1 MITIGKAT
9 QVQLILE
16 YIDEFG
22 SITPLEAMRDI
33 GCYRLS
39 ARISDIKKLGY
50 PVKTEIISVKN
61 RRGNNS
67 NVARYSLEGGD
78 GVAT

>member
-1 MITIGKAT
+1 MGKVT

-22 SITPLEAMRDI
+22 SITPLEAIRDI

-39 ARISDIKKLGY
+39 ARIADIKKKGY
-50 PVKTEIISVKN
+50 PVRTELISVQN
-61 RRGNNS
+61 RRGKQS
-67 NVARYSLEGGD
+67 KIARYSLKAGEAG
-78 GVAT
+78 

>member
-1 MITIGKAT
+1 M
-9 QVQLILE
+9 QLILE

-39 ARISDIKKLGY
+39 ARISDIKKKGY
-50 PVKTEIISVKN
+50 PVKTELVAVTN
-61 RRGNNS
+61 RRGKQS
-67 NVARYSLEGGD
+67 KVARYSLEVSD
-78 GVAT
+78 GSI